1 MRRVLGFAGPV
12 LESYGR
18 RDCVPPDFYTENLV
32 PWVMMVL
39 GDWIMRAELLG
50 VKDGISVPYKRDAG
64 GPLPLPPSRT
74 H

>member
-1 MRRVLGFAGPV
+1 MVGVTVF
-12 LESYGR
+12 
-18 RDCVPPDFYTENLV
+18 PPDFYTENLV

-39 GDWIMRAELLG
+39 GDWIMRAKLLG
-50 VKDGISVPYKRDAG
+50 VTDGISVPYKRDPG